1 MGAIRDTVLH
11 QVCLLLKNDLV
22 DKPPELCVCPWA
34 PGKSDASELLSSISN
49 KRHQMILKG
58 PKKAQKWSP
67 LKGIGAEKP
76 LRGPSG
82 CKRDPMCAIKH
93 I

>member
-34 PGKSDASELLSSISN
+34 PGKSDASELLSSKSN

-67 LKGIGAEKP
+67 LKGIGTKKP
-76 LRGPSG
+76 PFGPQWLQKG
-82 CKRDPMCAIKH
+82 PVCAIRH